1 MPTTIA
7 PTEINGA
14 DISAVPRNNGL
25 QDAITIDND
34 AFADGKD
41 FLIDKTDI
49 QTLGFQIQNTGAT
62 NGLSFEIYGTID
74 PGSSAPAFNL
84 KDWELLT
91 NGSGNIAN
99 TFNKI
104 FESTFYLTFVL
115 IRLKRQTAGNS
126 TTAKILSTSGGR

>member
-1 MPTTIA
+1 MPQIII
-7 PTEINGA
+7 PTQINGA

-25 QDAITIDND
+25 EDSITIDND

-41 FLIDKTDI
+41 FLIDKSNI
-49 QTLGFQIQNTGAT
+49 QTLAFQIQNTGGT

-74 PGSSAPAFNL
+74 PGSSAPSFNL
-84 KDWELLT
+84 MDWELLT

-104 FESTFYLTFVL
+104 FNSTFYFTFIL
-115 IRLKRQTAGNS
+115 IRLKRQTPGDS

>member
-1 MPTTIA
+1 MPQTIS
-7 PTEINGA
+7 PSQISGA
-14 DISAVPRNNGL
+14 DISAVPRNNGI
-25 QDAITIDND
+25 QTSITINNDN
-34 AFADGKD
+34 FADAQD
-41 FLIDKTDI
+41 FLINKTNI
-49 QTLGFQIQNTGAT
+49 QTLAFQIQNTGDT

-84 KDWELLT
+84 MDWELLST
-91 NGSGNIAN
+91 GSGDIAN

-104 FESTFYLTFVL
+104 FDTLFYLTFVL